1 MKRSATPILDLK
13 RPVPLPQG
21 GMTLS
26 GLVKA
31 VPAAFGLIAL
41 FALVMFLVF
50 THQTYIP
57 SWLATLGV
65 SFGRTMDTIFSNGVL
80 VAVVVSL
87 GVPFLATLIHEA
99 GHAAAAITLRW
110 PVKEFR
116 VAPFSIKREKDGW
129 KLNVSWKLQPQ
140 AMVAAEPPQFA
151 RYHVKQAVFAAGGP
165 AANLLSCALAALLD
179 PGPHMP
185 LGHAIC
191 CFFLAWS
198 GFLGIFNLLP
208 IHKGGLEVDGYSVFM
223 VARSRQAL
231 AVRIA
236 SLRLRKHIL
245 TAKSLSSFNRRWMA
259 LAESSNNAS
268 QYNMAGLWLAY
279 AYWSDQKQF
288 DRAASLLEKMLRGC
302 KANDVLFRAL
312 LFAECAIFWSVRGN
326 SEAALAWN
334 ARTKDLFI
342 PEHLRHRTNSY
353 VAWVQGDKNSA
364 LKEAIAAREA
374 AGKLEA
380 QKQDSFISAWN
391 QWIEALQADLLSQPT
406 RTNVAGTD

>member
-116 VAPFSIKREKDGW
+116 VAP
-129 KLNVSWKLQPQ
+129 
-140 AMVAAEPPQFA
+140 
-151 RYHVKQAVFAAGGP
+151 
-165 AANLLSCALAALLD
+165 
-179 PGPHMP
+179 
-185 LGHAIC
+185 
-191 CFFLAWS
+191 
-198 GFLGIFNLLP
+198 
-208 IHKGGLEVDGYSVFM
+208 
-223 VARSRQAL
+223 
-231 AVRIA
+231 
-236 SLRLRKHIL
+236 
-245 TAKSLSSFNRRWMA
+245 
-259 LAESSNNAS
+259 
-268 QYNMAGLWLAY
+268 
-279 AYWSDQKQF
+279 
-288 DRAASLLEKMLRGC
+288 
-302 KANDVLFRAL
+302 
-312 LFAECAIFWSVRGN
+312 
-326 SEAALAWN
+326 
-334 ARTKDLFI
+334 
-342 PEHLRHRTNSY
+342 
-353 VAWVQGDKNSA
+353 
-364 LKEAIAAREA
+364 
-374 AGKLEA
+374 
-380 QKQDSFISAWN
+380 
-391 QWIEALQADLLSQPT
+391 
-406 RTNVAGTD
+406 